1 MYLLYRRQHVRYGS
15 ALRRRYRS
23 KMFATISA
31 MKFLWHVF
39 LLIKIVTMHAAV
51 LMSGLYPVRA
61 TQRWNLVLWH
71 NCLARHGSDRLPEV
85 AAMSCHVADNSNF
98 HVADPRKSTV

>member
-39 LLIKIVTMHAAV
+39 LLIKIVTMLAAV

-61 TQRWNLVLWH
+61 TRRWNLVLWH
-71 NCLARHGSDRLPEV
+71 NYL
-85 AAMSCHVADNSNF
+85 
-98 HVADPRKSTV
+98 T